1 LTFRIFSFII
11 EVSKN
16 MKKKIISWRYY
27 SVGKENYHVC
37 INKLFMDNLRNL
49 YLASA
54 FVAVL
59 AGCLT
64 VISIITDR
72 TLLVRAVICCASGI
86 IALLLACFTYYRMQ
100 TAYMSNRFV
109 YIITT
114 IYYANVMWLGIYLS
128 VWASPDKLATIFL
141 CFLICALLM
150 FINPPPFNLCLTMG
164 AIIFFTVST
173 IYVKGLENRILD
185 IINTVIAG
193 VISLYFTWYIGK
205 LRLGLE
211 LSTTM
216 LEDERDSYFD
226 QSIIDELTQLKNR
239 RDFQQT
245 FKRYLSSYRTSDN
258 WLCVAILDI
267 DFFKLYNDHY
277 GHPGGDECLR
287 SVGRVLNSLKD
298 SHDVYAARVGGEEF
312 ALLWFE
318 AETSHVDVVVSHLQ
332 KLIKELK
339 IPHEKSK
346 VSPHVSISMGVFI
359 EQCGAP
365 TDTQTMY
372 DMADKALYNAKEGGR
387 NCAVI
392 SGSTIEQYKI
402 TPQI

>member
-1 LTFRIFSFII
+1 ML
-11 EVSKN
+11 
-16 MKKKIISWRYY
+16 KKFDSWRYY
-27 SVGKENYHVC
+27 SVGKENYYTC

-49 YLASA
+49 YQANV
-54 FVAVL
+54 FVAILSVCL
-59 AGCLT
+59 AAVP
-64 VISIITDR
+64 VIMDR
-72 TLLVRAVICCASGI
+72 TLLFRAGVSCVSCI
-86 IALLLACFTYYRMQ
+86 IALLLAIFTYYRMQ
-100 TAYMSNRFV
+100 TAYLSTRFV

-150 FINPPPFNLCLTMG
+150 FINPPPFNFCLTIG
-164 AIIFFTVST
+164 AIIVFTVST
-173 IYVKGLENRILD
+173 IYVKESENIILD
-185 IINTVIAG
+185 LINTFIAG
-193 VISLYFTWYIGK
+193 MISLYSNWYIGK
-205 LRLGLE
+205 LRMGLE

-216 LEDERDSYFD
+216 LENERDNYFD

-258 WLCVAILDI
+258 FLCVAIVDI
-267 DFFKLYNDHY
+267 DYFKLYNDHY

-287 SVGRVLNSLKD
+287 AVGRVLNSLKD
-298 SHDVYAARVGGEEF
+298 FYDVYSARVGGEEF

-318 AETSHVDVVVSHLQ
+318 TDASHVDVVVSHLQ
-332 KLIKELK
+332 ELIKELK

-346 VSPHVSISMGVFI
+346 VSPYMSISIGVFI
-359 EQCGAP
+359 EQCGIP

-372 DMADKALYNAKEGGR
+372 DMADKALYNAKESGR

-392 SGSTIEQYKI
+392 FGHTIEQYKI
-402 TPQI
+402 TPKN

>member
-1 LTFRIFSFII
+1 MF
-11 EVSKN
+11 
-16 MKKKIISWRYY
+16 KKLYSWRYY
-27 SVGKENYHVC
+27 SVGKEHYYEC

-49 YLASA
+49 YQASA
-54 FVAVL
+54 FAAVL
-59 AGCLT
+59 AGGLAVVS
-64 VISIITDR
+64 VIMDR
-72 TLLVRAVICCASGI
+72 TLYIRAGICGASGI
-86 IALLLACFTYYRMQ
+86 VSLLLACFTYYRMQ
-100 TAYMSNRFV
+100 TAYLSTRFV

-114 IYYANVMWLGIYLS
+114 IFYANLMWLGIYLS

-141 CFLICALLM
+141 CFLLCALLL
-150 FINPPPFNLCLTMG
+150 FINPPPFNFFLTLG
-164 AIIFFTVST
+164 AVIVFTIST
-173 IYVKGLENRILD
+173 IYVKERENIILD
-185 IINTVIAG
+185 LINTFITSVIT
-193 VISLYFTWYIGK
+193 LYFSWYIGK

-245 FKRYLSSYRTSDN
+245 FKRYLSNYRTSDN

-267 DFFKLYNDHY
+267 DFFKFYNDHY

-312 ALLWFE
+312 TLLWFE
-318 AETSHVDVVVSHLQ
+318 TEVSHVDVVVSHLQ
-332 KLIKELK
+332 NLIKELK

-346 VSPHVSISMGVFI
+346 VSPYVTISMGVYI
-359 EQCGAP
+359 EKCGAP
-365 TDTQTMY
+365 TDTQIMY

-392 SGSTIEQYKI
+392 YGNNIEQYKI
-402 TPQI
+402 TPF

>member
-1 LTFRIFSFII
+1 MR
-11 EVSKN
+11 
-16 MKKKIISWRYY
+16 KKFYSWRYY
-27 SVGKENYHVC
+27 SVGKEHYHEC

-49 YLASA
+49 YMANA
-54 FVAVL
+54 YFAVI
-59 AGCLT
+59 AACLT
-64 VISIITDR
+64 VVSVITDR
-72 TLLVRAVICCASGI
+72 TLLFRAGVCCASGV

-100 TAYMSNRFV
+100 TAYASKNFV

-114 IYYANVMWLGIYLS
+114 IYYVNVMWLGIYLS

-141 CFLICALLM
+141 CFLLCALLL
-150 FINPPPFNLCLTMG
+150 FINPPQFNFLLTLG
-164 AIIFFTVST
+164 AVIVFSFST
-173 IYVKGLENRILD
+173 IYVKERDNMILD
-185 IINTVIAG
+185 LINTFITSVIT
-193 VISLYFTWYIGK
+193 LYFTWFIGK

-287 SVGRVLNSLKD
+287 SVGSVLNSLKD

-318 AETSHVDVVVSHLQ
+318 TDVSHVDVVISHLQ

-346 VSPHVSISMGVFI
+346 VSPIVTISIGVFV
-359 EQCGAP
+359 ERCGVP

-392 SGSTIEQYKI
+392 SGNNIEQYKI
-402 TPQI
+402 TPQN

>member
-1 LTFRIFSFII
+1 
-11 EVSKN
+11 
-16 MKKKIISWRYY
+16 MWKKLYSWRYY
-27 SVGKENYHVC
+27 SVGKDHYYEC

-49 YLASA
+49 FQANA
-54 FVAVL
+54 FFAVIA
-59 AGCLT
+59 AGLT
-64 VISIITDR
+64 IVSVIMDR
-72 TLLVRAVICCASGI
+72 TLLFRAGVNCASAI
-86 IALLLACFTYYRMQ
+86 VALLLACFTYYRMQ
-100 TAYMSNRFV
+100 TAYASNGFV
-109 YIITT
+109 YVITT
-114 IYYANVMWLGIYLS
+114 IYYANVMSLSIYLS
-128 VWASPDKLATIFL
+128 VWASPDKLATLFL
-141 CFLICALLM
+141 CFLLCSLLM
-150 FINPPPFNLCLTMG
+150 FINPPQFNLCLTIS
-164 AIIFFTVST
+164 AIIVFTFST
-173 IYVKGLENRILD
+173 IYVKERENIILD
-185 IINTVIAG
+185 LINTFMTG
-193 VISLYFTWYIGK
+193 VITLYFTWYIGK

-267 DFFKLYNDHY
+267 DFFKFYNDHY

-287 SVGRVLNSLKD
+287 SVGRVLNSLNE
-298 SHDVYAARVGGEEF
+298 SHDVYSARVGGEEF

-318 AETSHVDVVVSHLQ
+318 TDVSHVDVVVSHLQ
-332 KLIKELK
+332 KLIRELK

-346 VSPHVSISMGVFI
+346 ISPFVTISIGVFV
-359 EQCGAP
+359 EKCGTP

-392 SGSTIEQYKI
+392 YGNNIEQYKI
-402 TPQI
+402 VP